1 MSEIIRKDV
10 NEEWAH
16 AGIVKA
22 GDFCFLNYCA
32 GKVGGTV
39 EEQINGA
46 FDEMERRLALFDL
59 TLKNV
64 VHMDCLFRD
73 VWNIPIMEQVIKE
86 RFDGAYPAR
95 KSIQTEFAHRGGPDG
110 LQFQVDAVAYCP
122 EK

>member
-1 MSEIIRKDV
+1 MSEIIRRDI

-39 EEQINGA
+39 EEQINAA

-86 RFDGAYPAR
+86 RFDGAYPTR
-95 KSIQTEFAHRGGPDG
+95 KSIQTEFAHKGGPDG